1 MRESGPLNIA
11 TSRVVGALMTELY
24 QHPNSE
30 QALCEQCVKD
40 TMNYSAGMRLRDWMQ
55 VEDGKCGRCA
65 AMPELDHE
73 FIRANTSVR
82 DGVCTQV
89 IKSTD
94 PKMPMLVFSPLVAK
108 KTGSS
113 TVRTSCSV
121 CRSSLRFKGP

>member
-1 MRESGPLNIA
+1 
-11 TSRVVGALMTELY
+11 MTELY

-40 TMNYSAGMRLRDWMQ
+40 TMNYSAGLRLRDWMQ

-82 DGVCTQV
+82 DGDT
-89 IKSTD
+89 TYHAGRG
-94 PKMPMLVFSPLVAK
+94 VAH
-108 KTGSS
+108 
-113 TVRTSCSV
+113 RL
-121 CRSSLRFKGP
+121 SLGRHRIRIRVGNYHGRNRRIVAAGGNGNVG

>member
-94 PKMPMLVFSPLVAK
+94 PKMPMLVFSYGVPAPRRVGRNQVVATPWTAFAEEAK
-108 KTGSS
+108 
-113 TVRTSCSV
+113 
-121 CRSSLRFKGP
+121 

>member
-1 MRESGPLNIA
+1 
-11 TSRVVGALMTELY
+11 MTELY

-94 PKMPMLVFSPLVAK
+94 PKMPMLVFSYGVPAPRRVGRNEAVATPWSAFAEEAK
-108 KTGSS
+108 
-113 TVRTSCSV
+113 
-121 CRSSLRFKGP
+121 